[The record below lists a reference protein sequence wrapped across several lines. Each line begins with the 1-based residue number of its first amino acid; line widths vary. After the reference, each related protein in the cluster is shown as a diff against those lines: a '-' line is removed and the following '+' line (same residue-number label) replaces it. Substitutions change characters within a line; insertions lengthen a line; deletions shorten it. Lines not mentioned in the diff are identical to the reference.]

1 MPIQKVGV
9 ANEFSMMQ
17 QDAPSTA
24 PSSTAK
30 PPPEEAKVRA
40 CHGMLTWAVQEP
52 PFQDTILCI
61 NANQLHEKAVTYL
74 DLEWVWMSQMNIFP
88 HFVVLCTLNDY
99 HRLFSIDYTM
109 HHHASSCIIMHHHA
123 SSCITSSNLDLDA
136 HSKGRC
142 GKWIFHD
149 ANRMLR
155 LQPLPPLQS
164 RCLKRQWSGHVRGCQ
179 GSSAVTTFSGHN
191 LVHQC
196 SSTPWKGNNRY
207 IYIYIQNESD
217 EPFPHFVVLCTLN
230 DYHRLFS
237 IDYIMHHHAS
247 SCVPSS
253 NLDLDAH
260 SKGRCGK
267 GNFHDANRMLC
278 LQTRPPL
285 QNRCLK
291 RQWLGDVRGCQGS
304 SAVTTFSILFRP
316 QSCAS
321 MQFNSIKRQ

>member
-1 MPIQKVGV
+1 MISCIIMRTFQQSWIGYTWMPIQKVG
-9 ANEFSMMQ
+9 AAKAISMMQ

-99 HRLFSIDYTM
+99 HRLFSIDY
-109 HHHASSCIIMHHHA
+109 IMHHHA

-149 ANRMLR
+149 ATGCSVYSPFLHCKAATWRGKGQGM
-155 LQPLPPLQS
+155 S
-164 RCLKRQWSGHVRGCQ
+164 RNVNM
-179 GSSAVTTFSGHN
+179 SSAGTTFSGHN

-196 SSTPWKGNNRY
+196 SSTPWKGNSRY
-207 IYIYIQNESD
+207 RD
-217 EPFPHFVVLCTLN
+217 
-230 DYHRLFS
+230 R
-237 IDYIMHHHAS
+237 
-247 SCVPSS
+247 
-253 NLDLDAH
+253 
-260 SKGRCGK
+260 
-267 GNFHDANRMLC
+267 
-278 LQTRPPL
+278 
-285 QNRCLK
+285 
-291 RQWLGDVRGCQGS
+291 WVR
-304 SAVTTFSILFRP
+304 
-316 QSCAS
+316 
-321 MQFNSIKRQ
+321 

>member
-52 PFQDTILCI
+52 SFQDTILCI

-99 HRLFSIDYTM
+99 HRLFSIDY
-109 HHHASSCIIMHHHA
+109 IM
-123 SSCITSSNLDLDA
+123 
-136 HSKGRC
+136 R
-142 GKWIFHD
+142 
-149 ANRMLR
+149 
-155 LQPLPPLQS
+155 
-164 RCLKRQWSGHVRGCQ
+164 
-179 GSSAVTTFSGHN
+179 
-191 LVHQC
+191 
-196 SSTPWKGNNRY
+196 
-207 IYIYIQNESD
+207 
-217 EPFPHFVVLCTLN
+217 
-230 DYHRLFS
+230 
-237 IDYIMHHHAS
+237 HHAS

-291 RQWLGDVRGCQGS
+291 RQWL
-304 SAVTTFSILFRP
+304 
-316 QSCAS
+316 
-321 MQFNSIKRQ
+321 